1 MSVFQFHRVA
11 DSFGT
16 LLMLLMGVAS
26 PYWMRAI
33 DGAAAKLASPPPVV
47 GMGMAETQ

>member
-1 MSVFQFHRVA
+1 
-11 DSFGT
+11 
-16 LLMLLMGVAS
+16 MLVMGVAS

-33 DGAAAKLASPPPVV
+33 DGTAVKLASPPPVV